1 MYGIQSKYSNFFS
14 LDLTLMILFAFLIFL
29 ATINERGSSY
39 AAPLTKVLPNFS
51 FGAVSDWA
59 CNSNTI
65 TTVDNIASKNPRLV
79 LGVGDYYYSD
89 YNESRS
95 PDCWFKIVKPIEQ
108 RLKISIG
115 NHEHD
120 SQSILN
126 FDISHFNL
134 TKQYYSFNYEDVH
147 FVAISTELP
156 AIGIGSEQ
164 YSFVDNDLAKA
175 SSDPRINW
183 IIVYY
188 HQTSYSSSSLVQP
201 LSTFRDIYHPLFD
214 KYHVDLVLQGHEH
227 NYQRSYPIKYNIR
240 NSTNPLITDT
250 NIHNYTNPQGRI
262 FAIVGTAGAHLF
274 PLFAKAPYIASQYIG
289 HGFLDV
295 TITNN
300 GRIFIANF
308 YANDGSVKDQFT
320 INKSH

>member
-1 MYGIQSKYSNFFS
+1 MIS
-14 LDLTLMILFAFLIFL
+14 LVFLLSL
-29 ATINERGSSY
+29 AAINEKGTSY
-39 AAPLTKVLPNFS
+39 AAPITKVLPNFS
-51 FGAVSDWA
+51 FAAVSDWA
-59 CNSNTI
+59 CNSNT
-65 TTVDNIASKNPRLV
+65 TNTVNNIANKNPRLV

-89 YNESRS
+89 YNESKS
-95 PDCWFKIVKPIEQ
+95 PSCWLKIVKPIGQKIE
-108 RLKISIG
+108 ISIG

-120 SQSILN
+120 SLAILN
-126 FDISHFNL
+126 FYISHFNL
-134 TKQYYSFNYEDVH
+134 TKQYYSFNYQNVH
-147 FVAISTELP
+147 FLAISTELP
-156 AIGIGSEQ
+156 AIGIGSDQ
-164 YSFVDNDLAKA
+164 YNFVKSDLAKA
-175 SSDPRINW
+175 SSDPNINW

-188 HQTSYSSSSLVQP
+188 HQTSYSSPSLVQP
-201 LSTFRDIYHPLFD
+201 FSKFRDIYHPLLD

-227 NYQRSYPIKYNIR
+227 NYQRSYPIKYNTS
-240 NSTNPLITDT
+240 NSTNPLITNT

-274 PLFAKAPYIASQYIG
+274 PLFGKAPYIASQYMG